1 MSLYDSKKLPPFIY
15 SKTSD
20 RSAIEHDPLVLS
32 LIKSRLLLNVEFP
45 KFAQIIV
52 KLSKEVESFVE
63 LSRNLVP
70 KKNFAQESGITID
83 RFLPPQQIGA
93 LPSKLRFPILSLL
106 YRHKLRQSD
115 VRRNIERANVY
126 IKRMIRLRSTE
137 IVKLRDNFEKKNKTK
152 LNILDSVIF
161 YFCKHCKTVVAE
173 DHFRTGTCSCG
184 SAKTIGKSE
193 AVPIFRFNEN
203 TIKFIEN
210 GIWLEHGIDY
220 ILRKKNFKT
229 ECGISILGRSG
240 VSHEIDNFAEREREG
255 LRVFGECKSG
265 LINDADIFIFHG
277 KLMDLGG
284 YKGCMFTVTEEKRIP
299 ESTIKLAKAKDIEI
313 ITSVLDIGEKS
324 IIQSIDE
331 ITK

>member
-20 RSAIEHDPLVLS
+20 RSTIEHDPLVLS

-52 KLSKEVESFVE
+52 KLSKEVESFAE

-70 KKNFAQESGITID
+70 KKNLAQESGTTID
-83 RFLPPQQIGA
+83 KFLLSQQIRV
-93 LPSKLRFPILSLL
+93 LPTKLRFPIFSLL
-106 YRHKLRQSD
+106 YRQKLKQPD
-115 VRRNIERANVY
+115 IQRNIERANVY

-137 IVKLRDNFEKKNKTK
+137 IVKLRDTFEKKTKTS
-152 LNILDSVIF
+152 LDVLDSVIF
-161 YFCKHCKTVVAE
+161 YFCKHCKTVIAV
-173 DHFRTGTCSCG
+173 DHFHSGTCSCG
-184 SAKTIGKSE
+184 NAITLGRSE
-193 AVPIFRFNEN
+193 AVPIFRFNDN

-220 ILRKKNFKT
+220 LLQKKNFKT

-240 VSHEIDNFAEREREG
+240 VRHEVDNFAEREKEG
-255 LRVFGECKSG
+255 LRIFGECKSG
-265 LINDADIFIFHG
+265 LINDTDVFVFHG
-277 KLMDLGG
+277 KLIDLGG

-299 ESTIKLAKAKDIEI
+299 ESTIKLARAKDVKI
-313 ITSVLDIGEKS
+313 ITSVLNKSEKL